1 MVRSENIDWFW
12 GYYQCNDYLEKIGP
26 FIVFKKN
33 NKLKIWQKKKKKK
46 KTKKKILKI
55 SYR

>member
-26 FIVFKKN
+26 FIVFN
-33 NKLKIWQKKKKKK
+33 NKNKFKIWHGKKKKKNEK
-46 KTKKKILKI
+46 KNFKNIL
-55 SYR
+55 